1 MRANRPNHRNRLS
14 SRLGSNLLLLAAV
27 CLPAAGCVDSS
38 LDPPGVLTARLSLAA
53 VLLPGENGQASQID
67 AWRVLVI
74 RPSEGVIADE
84 TGPLSPGQST
94 ANIEIAVA
102 LNAVCE
108 NLIIQ
113 VDLLAAGEVWY
124 HSQENHRICSGK
136 GSDVE
141 VVELAWVRPPASVG
155 PESLTFTVQEGE
167 GETQSIE
174 IQYGGA
180 DGLAWSVWI
189 EEPGVDWVSLE
200 PSSGSIQGGQPAQVQ
215 VLVDAGSLGPGAYS
229 AHIAVA
235 GEGFPELI
243 ARVPLAL
250 TVTPGPVLGVAPP
263 SLSFSVAEG
272 TTPEPKT
279 LTVTN
284 QGGGTLNWGVSVDAD
299 WLTLE
304 PADGSL
310 GPSQTQVV
318 TVSPSPDGLPLGQH
332 LATITVSADQASG
345 SPQTIPVSLTK
356 NPGPRIGLST
366 STLSFRTS
374 VGTNPAARQLT
385 VSNIGGGLLSW
396 SATVDAA
403 WLSVEPGAGSLGAS
417 LSQSVTAGVNADGL
431 KPGTYVASITFSDL
445 GASNSPQVVSVNLR
459 VTGETAPT
467 ISGLSWE
474 QLQLN
479 DTTCGNLGTRFELY
493 FNYSDPD
500 GDILIAGD
508 SLAGTPIELDWW
520 FRPDGF
526 SGSSSL
532 TAAVDGTGSSGSV
545 SFQMCIAYQVKE
557 NTSVDLTFR
566 LTDGAGL
573 QSNSL
578 FTNIPRPAGGNVPP
592 PEPTSA
598 DGIGAGNASEKR
610 GTVVSGGAPTGPP

>member
-1 MRANRPNHRNRLS
+1 
-14 SRLGSNLLLLAAV
+14 
-27 CLPAAGCVDSS
+27 
-38 LDPPGVLTARLSLAA
+38 
-53 VLLPGENGQASQID
+53 
-67 AWRVLVI
+67 
-74 RPSEGVIADE
+74 VIADE

-94 ANIEIAVA
+94 VNIEIAVA

-113 VDLLAAGEVWY
+113 VDLSAAGEVWY
-124 HSQENHRICSGK
+124 HSQEDHRICTGK

-155 PESLTFTVQEGE
+155 PENLTFTVQEGE
-167 GETQSIE
+167 VAVQSIE

-180 DGLAWSVWI
+180 DGLAWSVWV
-189 EEPGVDWVSLE
+189 EESGVDWVSLE

-215 VLVDAGSLGPGAYS
+215 VFVDAGNLGPGAYS
-229 AHIAVA
+229 AHVAVA

-250 TVTPGPVLGVAPP
+250 TVTPGPVLGLAPP
-263 SLSFSVAEG
+263 SLSFSVTEG

-284 QGGGTLNWGVSVDAD
+284 QGGGTLNWGGSVDAD

-304 PADGSL
+304 PANGSL

-318 TVSPSPDGLPLGQH
+318 TVSPSPDALSPGQH
-332 LATITVSADQASG
+332 FATITVSADEASG

-366 STLSFRTS
+366 STLSFSTS
-374 VGTNPAARQLT
+374 VGTNPATRQLT
-385 VSNIGGGLLSW
+385 VTNAGGGLLNW
-396 SATVDAA
+396 SATVGAA
-403 WLSVEPGAGSLGAS
+403 WLSVEPRTGSLEAG
-417 LSQSVTAGVNADGL
+417 LSQPVTAGVNVDGL
-431 KPGTYVASITFSDL
+431 QPGVYTASITFSDPEA
-445 GASNSPQVVSVNLR
+445 GNSPQAVAVDLTI
-459 VTGETAPT
+459 TGGKAPV

-474 QLQLN
+474 QLQVN
-479 DTTCGNLGTRFELY
+479 DSTCGNLGTRFELY
-493 FNYSDPD
+493 FDYSDSD

-508 SLAGTPIELDWW
+508 SLAGTPIQLFWW

-526 SGSSSL
+526 SGSSPL
-532 TAAVDGTGSSGSV
+532 TAAVGGTGFSGSV
-545 SFQMCIAYQVKE
+545 AFQMCIAYQVTA
-557 NTSVDLTFR
+557 NTSVDLTFS

-578 FTNIPRPAGGNVPP
+578 FTNIPRPVGGNVPP
-592 PEPTSA
+592 PDPTSA
-598 DGIGAGNASEKR
+598 DGTGAGNASDKG